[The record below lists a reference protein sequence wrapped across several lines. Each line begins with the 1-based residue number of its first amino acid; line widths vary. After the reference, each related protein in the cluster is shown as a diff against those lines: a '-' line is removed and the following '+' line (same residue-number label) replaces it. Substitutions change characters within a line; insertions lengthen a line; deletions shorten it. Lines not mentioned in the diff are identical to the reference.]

1 MNQKAADRKIK
12 KLLSHCASMINI
24 WIPVNKRIQY
34 LSFFNSLIMLNME
47 EEE

>member
-1 MNQKAADRKIK
+1 MNEEAANRKIK

-24 WIPVNKRIQY
+24 WIPVNKRVQY
-34 LSFFNSLIMLNME
+34 LSFLYSLILIDTE